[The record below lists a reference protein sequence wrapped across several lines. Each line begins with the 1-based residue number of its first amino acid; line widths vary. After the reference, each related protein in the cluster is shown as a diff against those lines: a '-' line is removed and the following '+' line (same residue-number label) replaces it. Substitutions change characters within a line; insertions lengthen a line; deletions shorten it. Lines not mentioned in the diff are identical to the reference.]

1 MEPNLACHYGS
12 SRVALVQHCV
22 TLTTRLELG
31 ESSLMADHANLTD
44 SKLRVQKSLHFSRC
58 RLRSNETF
66 GDEAIRPVEIRQLV
80 RNHFSQERPLER
92 TGVANLVRI
101 PLHHSVLPL
110 VHPARWQALELRV
123 VLWQMHQPMELRV
136 HVGTPARIH
145 TQVQED
151 LDALPQ
157 LVHRDATQRD
167 GT

>member
-12 SRVALVQHCV
+12 SRVALVQHNV

-31 ESSLMADHANLTD
+31 ESSLRADHANLTD

-66 GDEAIRPVEIRQLV
+66 GDEAIRPVEVRQLV

-101 PLHHSVLPL
+101 PLHNPVLPF
-110 VHPARWQALELRV
+110 VHPARWQTLEL
-123 VLWQMHQPMELRV
+123 P
-136 HVGTPARIH
+136 
-145 TQVQED
+145 QVAWKVD
-151 LDALPQ
+151 
-157 LVHRDATQRD
+157 
-167 GT
+167 

>member
-1 MEPNLACHYGS
+1 MQISRIPNSEFRKACIF
-12 SRVALVQHCV
+12 RVAG
-22 TLTTRLELG
+22 LG
-31 ESSLMADHANLTD
+31 RMRPS
-44 SKLRVQKSLHFSRC
+44 
-58 RLRSNETF
+58 ETKQSGF
-66 GDEAIRPVEIRQLV
+66 VEIRQLV

-136 HVGTPARIH
+136 QVRTPARIH

-151 LDALPQ
+151 LDA
-157 LVHRDATQRD
+157 TQRD